1 MYSFDYVIGA
11 ELGKK
16 AEVIIIG
23 GGIAGVSAAIRLLD
37 NGYSVNIIE
46 SRKFLGGRSFSFRDK
61 ETGIE
66 LDNGQHVITK
76 ACSMYLDLCERLGIL
91 NRWQLQDDFH
101 LRVYDRFKKI
111 GTLKSSPLPAPFHL
125 APSFFT
131 YGHLNFREKMGICAA
146 LYKAKRTN
154 RDSHEFERLLFVE
167 WLVRNKQTPRSIE
180 FFWNLLVMPIL
191 NDRVEY
197 VSTRMAL
204 MAIQE
209 GLLKFR
215 HNADIGYPVEP
226 LSYMMAKWGVEYF
239 ANQDSRLTLSTT
251 VTGLKIRD
259 GSIKTV
265 ELKDGTEL
273 DSPILISAI
282 PVDNLL
288 KILPRSSLSIP
299 YFKRLEGLQNSP
311 IVNIHFWYDR
321 KVMDSEFCVFVDTAL
336 QWVFNKNDK
345 DRILISGI
353 NEVASNRANTVS
365 QHICISLSA
374 AWEYIDQS
382 KEDLIRQFRNEMSI
396 SFPVARRATVIKA
409 FVIKQRKATFR
420 CLPGSGDIRPASQTP
435 YNNLF
440 LAGDWTD
447 TGWPSTMESA
457 VRSGYNAAQAIITK

>member
-180 FFWNLLVMPIL
+180 FFWNFMSFL
-191 NDRVEY
+191 
-197 VSTRMAL
+197 
-204 MAIQE
+204 IQ
-209 GLLKFR
+209 
-215 HNADIGYPVEP
+215 
-226 LSYMMAKWGVEYF
+226 
-239 ANQDSRLTLSTT
+239 QD
-251 VTGLKIRD
+251 
-259 GSIKTV
+259 
-265 ELKDGTEL
+265 
-273 DSPILISAI
+273 P
-282 PVDNLL
+282 
-288 KILPRSSLSIP
+288 
-299 YFKRLEGLQNSP
+299 
-311 IVNIHFWYDR
+311 
-321 KVMDSEFCVFVDTAL
+321 
-336 QWVFNKNDK
+336 
-345 DRILISGI
+345 
-353 NEVASNRANTVS
+353 
-365 QHICISLSA
+365 
-374 AWEYIDQS
+374 
-382 KEDLIRQFRNEMSI
+382 
-396 SFPVARRATVIKA
+396 
-409 FVIKQRKATFR
+409 
-420 CLPGSGDIRPASQTP
+420 
-435 YNNLF
+435 
-440 LAGDWTD
+440 
-447 TGWPSTMESA
+447 
-457 VRSGYNAAQAIITK
+457 

>member
-1 MYSFDYVIGA
+1 M
-11 ELGKK
+11 GKK
-16 AEVIIIG
+16 SEVIIIG
-23 GGIAGVSAAIRLLD
+23 GGIAGVSSAIRLLD
-37 NGYSVNIIE
+37 NGYRVNIIE
-46 SRKFLGGRSFSFRDK
+46 SRSFLGGRSFSFRDK
-61 ETGIE
+61 LTGID

-76 ACSMYLDLCERLGIL
+76 ACSNYLELSKRLGIL
-91 NRWQLQDDFH
+91 NGWKQQDNFH
-101 LRVYDRFKKI
+101 LQVYDRFNKL
-111 GTLKSSPLPAPFHL
+111 GLLQSSPLPAPFHL
-125 APSFFT
+125 APSFFK
-131 YGHLNFREKMGICAA
+131 YQHLNFREKMGICAA

-154 RDSHEFERLLFVE
+154 RDSHEFERLLFVD
-167 WLVRNKQTPRSIE
+167 WLLRNKQTPRSIE
-180 FFWNLLVMPIL
+180 FFWNLIVMPIL
-191 NDRVEY
+191 NDRVQD
-197 VSTRMAL
+197 VNTCMAL

-209 GLLKFR
+209 GLLKSK
-215 HNADIGYPVEP
+215 HNADIGYPIKNVP
-226 LSYMMAKWGVEYF
+226 SMMAESVSGYF
-239 ANQDSRLTLSTT
+239 AKQGSLLTLSTT

-259 GSIKTV
+259 GEIKAV
-265 ELKDGTEL
+265 ELKNGTKL

-288 KILPRSSLSIP
+288 KILPRPSLSIP

-345 DRILISGI
+345 DRTLISDI
-353 NEVASNRANTVS
+353 NDVGPNKANIGS

-396 SFPVARRATVIKA
+396 SFPVARRANVIKA

-435 YNNLF
+435 YDNLF